1 MINYLYTYFTFRF
14 HLVDGGF
21 RANMNAKT
29 SGQRPGDVDCCI
41 LGWMIYETF
50 SGAGNWKARWKKR
63 LPFRWLVN
71 FGGGRRNR
79 G

>member
-29 SGQRPGDVDCCI
+29 SGQRPGDVDVLHSRVDDI
-41 LGWMIYETF
+41 RDF
-50 SGAGNWKARWKKR
+50 
-63 LPFRWLVN
+63 
-71 FGGGRRNR
+71 
-79 G
+79 